1 MLIDLIL
8 YIILGAVAGFSA
20 GLFGLGGG
28 VVIVPG
34 LLWVFVQLHFPPSIK
49 MHLAQGCS
57 MGTML
62 FTSLSSSYRHHKLH
76 NILWPVFKQLILY
89 ILAGVIIGAC
99 IAWWLHGVIL
109 SIIFACYLLVV
120 AVKMLLDKKVNP
132 QLDKKNINLAKK
144 ILIPYHI
151 AGGIIIGGL
160 SGLLGIGGG
169 TLSVPY
175 LSSAK
180 LNIKNA
186 IGTSSAFTF
195 PIAVIGTIAYII
207 FGYLHT
213 ENPHIPWSTGFV
225 YWPAVITIG
234 PVSAICAQFGAK
246 TTQYVP
252 AAKLKKYFG
261 WFVLLVCASLIWHIV
276 LAFEHLN

>member
-8 YIILGAVAGFSA
+8 YILVGAVAGFSA

-34 LLWVFVQLHFPPSIK
+34 LLWVFIQLHFPPSIK

-62 FTSLSSSYRHHKLH
+62 FTSLSSSYRHHKLN
-76 NILWPVFKQLILY
+76 NIVWPVFKKLVLY
-89 ILAGVIIGAC
+89 ILAGVIRGAC

-109 SIIFACYLLVV
+109 SIIFAVYLLCV
-120 AVKMLLDKKVNP
+120 AIKMYRNKKTNP
-132 QLDKKNINLAKK
+132 KKPSNKK
-144 ILIPYHI
+144 IANTIPFHR
-151 AGGIIIGGL
+151 ASGLIIGGL

-175 LSSAK
+175 LSYAK

-195 PIAVIGTIAYII
+195 PIAIIGTIAYIV

-213 ENPHIPWSTGFV
+213 ENPHIDWSTGFV
-225 YWPAVITIG
+225 YWPAVIVIG

-246 TTQYVP
+246 TTQYI
-252 AAKLKKYFG
+252 AAEKLKKYFS
-261 WFVLLVCASLIWHIV
+261 FFILLVCASLIWHIV
-276 LAFEHLN
+276 LAFGG